1 MKTPLKI
8 PTRQFK
14 SLSTVKKLV
23 PVGSI
28 VHSFLMFDGN
38 IEVPLSNDGRTVIA
52 HTNKYVNY
60 EFWNC
65 LKENPARVAEIA
77 DHFDKIDDKN
87 IFYVLQQSWP
97 TYADPYVRSAYY
109 FLLNKYS
116 DSGYISHGEFTP
128 ENYNP
133 IALVNLKR
141 LPLHNL
147 YVKLDQQEDF
157 IDSID
162 AIESRCDY
170 VFLPIGR
177 YSLNLLEEG
186 KPEGF
191 EETKVYHK
199 KVKEFFDK
207 TDRKTVLLYR
217 AEPAVIKLYKESNMY
232 FIDKWGREINN
243 QKDACEVLI
252 VNF

>member
-1 MKTPLKI
+1 
-8 PTRQFK
+8 
-14 SLSTVKKLV
+14 
-23 PVGSI
+23 
-28 VHSFLMFDGN
+28 MFDGN

-60 EFWNC
+60 EFWSC

-87 IFYVLQQSWP
+87 IFYILQQTWP

-133 IALVNLKR
+133 VALVNLKR
-141 LPLHNL
+141 LPLQNL
-147 YVKLDQQEDF
+147 HVQLDQQEDF
-157 IDSID
+157 IDSMNRID
-162 AIESRCDY
+162 TLCDY
-170 VFLPIGR
+170 IFLPIGR

-186 KPEGF
+186 RPEGF

-199 KVKEFFDK
+199 KVKQFFDS
-207 TDRKTVLLYR
+207 TDKRTVLLYR
-217 AEPAVIKLYKESNMY
+217 ATPAVIKLYKESNMY
-232 FIDKWGREINN
+232 FVDKWGREIDN
-243 QKDACEVLI
+243 QKDASEVLI
-252 VNF
+252 ANF

>member
-14 SLSTVKKLV
+14 SLSTVKKLI
-23 PVGSI
+23 PVDSI

-60 EFWNC
+60 EFWSC

-87 IFYVLQQSWP
+87 IFYILQQTWP

-133 IALVNLKR
+133 VALVNLKR
-141 LPLHNL
+141 LPLQNL
-147 YVKLDQQEDF
+147 HVQLDQQEDF
-157 IDSID
+157 IDSMNRID
-162 AIESRCDY
+162 TLCDY
-170 VFLPIGR
+170 IFSA
-177 YSLNLLEEG
+177 Y
-186 KPEGF
+186 
-191 EETKVYHK
+191 
-199 KVKEFFDK
+199 
-207 TDRKTVLLYR
+207 
-217 AEPAVIKLYKESNMY
+217 
-232 FIDKWGREINN
+232 W
-243 QKDACEVLI
+243 
-252 VNF
+252 